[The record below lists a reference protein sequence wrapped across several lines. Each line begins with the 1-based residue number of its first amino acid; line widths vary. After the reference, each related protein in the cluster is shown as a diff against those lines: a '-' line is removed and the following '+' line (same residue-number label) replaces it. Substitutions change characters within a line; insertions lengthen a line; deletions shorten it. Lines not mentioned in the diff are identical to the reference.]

1 MVTAAAVGV
10 AFEAV
15 IALAYA
21 LALAGRAV
29 LDGAASVGLAWSLV
43 ICMLVFALGL
53 GYVAKGLTRTALW
66 ARSPALVAQALLLV
80 VGVPMVRGGQLAV
93 GLPLSV
99 LAASVV
105 VLLFTPS
112 ARLVLD
118 RALDR

>member
-1 MVTAAAVGV
+1 MVTAAAFGV
-10 AFEAV
+10 AVETV

-118 RALDR
+118 R